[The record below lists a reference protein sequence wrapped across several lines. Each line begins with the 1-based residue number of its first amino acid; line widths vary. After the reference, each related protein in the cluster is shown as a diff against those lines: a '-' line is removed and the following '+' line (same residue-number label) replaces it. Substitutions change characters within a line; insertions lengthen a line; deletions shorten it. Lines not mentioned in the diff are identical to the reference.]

1 MPIVTAEF
9 LYAGLPDF
17 WGGNSDRWDEDKGC
31 VFAYYGKGTTVR
43 DIIDG
48 AVDDFLGG
56 GDCDSL
62 PDEVTDNDVRAALL
76 ASLTNEGRADYASGA
91 VSYLADH
98 YADANGLDRCRD
110 CGEKVGDS
118 HKAICDVGKYYD
130 DIVEDEDC
138 PEDEG
143 NDTPIIVFLIR
154 ASVCDECGALAE
166 YHTDELC
173 EACARKYGYEGEEG

>member
-9 LYAGLPDF
+9 LYAGLPDY
-17 WGGNSDRWDEDKGC
+17 WGGNGDRWDDDKGC
-31 VFAYYGKGTTVR
+31 VFAYYGKGITVR
-43 DIIDG
+43 NIIDG

-76 ASLTNEGRADYASGA
+76 ASLTDIGRADYANDT
-91 VSYLADH
+91 VSDFATD

-110 CGEKVGDS
+110 CGAKMGDP
-118 HKAICDVGKYYD
+118 HEGHCDLIMYYD
-130 DIVEDEDC
+130 DVVEDEDC

-143 NDTPIIVFLIR
+143 CDSPMVVFLIR
-154 ASVCDECGALAE
+154 ASVCDECGALADH
-166 YHTDELC
+166 HTDELC